1 MKTLAGLNELG
12 KKLHLGDPAAAVR
25 DEAQQQLLQNR
36 RDKNWLKENVAE
48 LAAQTICTQVILNK
62 GMPAYQQRAMME
74 GDAFRKQV
82 EKIKADE
89 SFQHMM
95 KKVGEEGV
103 ADAMIK
109 GVSGLAEVY
118 MKSRNAVR
126 GENAAEISEKDLT
139 PVAETQGLTSPV
151 R

>member
-1 MKTLAGLNELG
+1 MPRKDTRHAFVCFCFVI
-12 KKLHLGDPAAAVR
+12 KRARTVPV
-25 DEAQQQLLQNR
+25 QLLLPGQC
-36 RDKNWLKENVAE
+36 
-48 LAAQTICTQVILNK
+48 Q
-62 GMPAYQQRAMME
+62 
-74 GDAFRKQV
+74 
-82 EKIKADE
+82 IKADE

>member
-1 MKTLAGLNELG
+1 MLG
-12 KKLHLGDPAAAVR
+12 
-25 DEAQQQLLQNR
+25 
-36 RDKNWLKENVAE
+36 
-48 LAAQTICTQVILNK
+48 K

-103 ADAMIK
+103 ADAMIR

-126 GENAAEISEKDLT
+126 GENTAEISEKDLA
-139 PVAETQGLTSPV
+139 PDAGTQGLTSPV
-151 R
+151 REDNHAVRHFEEGMALQDRVI

>member
-1 MKTLAGLNELG
+1 M
-12 KKLHLGDPAAAVR
+12 
-25 DEAQQQLLQNR
+25 QNR
-36 RDKNWLKENVAE
+36 RDKKWLKENAAE
-48 LAAQTICTQVILNK
+48 LAAQTIRAQAMLSK

-82 EKIKADE
+82 DKIKADE

-95 KKVGEEGV
+95 KKMGEEGV

-109 GVSGLAEVY
+109 GVSGLAEVS
-118 MKSRNAVR
+118 MKSRNASR
-126 GENAAEISEKDLT
+126 GENTAGIGEKE
-139 PVAETQGLTSPV
+139 PVPNAGSQGLTSPV

>member
-1 MKTLAGLNELG
+1 MAYSELIKSFEKIRG
-12 KKLHLGDPAAAVR
+12 Y
-25 DEAQQQLLQNR
+25 
-36 RDKNWLKENVAE
+36 KNWLKENVAE
-48 LAAQTICTQVILNK
+48 LAAQTICAQVILNK
-62 GMPAYQQRAMME
+62 GMPAYQQRAMLE

-82 EKIKADE
+82 DKIKADG

-95 KKVGEEGV
+95 KKVGEKGV
-103 ADAMIK
+103 ADAMIQ

-126 GENAAEISEKDLT
+126 GENAAGISEKDLA
-139 PVAETQGLTSPV
+139 PDAGTQGLTSPV